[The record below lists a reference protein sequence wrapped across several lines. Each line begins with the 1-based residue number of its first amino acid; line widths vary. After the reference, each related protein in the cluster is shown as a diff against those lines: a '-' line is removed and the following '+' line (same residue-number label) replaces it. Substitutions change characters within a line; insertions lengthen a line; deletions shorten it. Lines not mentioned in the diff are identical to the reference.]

1 MANKKKNKKKPAPKP
16 STQTMSPKQYFLA
29 GRPRTLEIHEC
40 LINEDWQMKGLV
52 TILIARKHKTG
63 NITFSSFIVD
73 IFCLGMKD
81 ANSAFN
87 RFEEEYEDYK
97 GKMFNNFMN
106 DEMPISYDLAH
117 NIIFGAIEYA
127 KKLGFSPH
135 SDWEF
140 SQYMLEAKLN
150 PKVEKI
156 EVEFGKDGKP
166 FFISGPYDKVDS
178 VINKLEKAV
187 GKGNFTIM
195 SGMPS
200 SGFDFLNSSFS
211 SDNNDDG
218 EEEDDDENENETEE
232 TDYEE
237 VK

>member
-1 MANKKKNKKKPAPKP
+1 MANKKKNKKKPTPKP

-40 LINEDWQMKGLV
+40 LINADWQIKGLA

-87 RFEEEYEDYK
+87 RFEEDYDEYRDAIF
-97 GKMFNNFMN
+97 GNNMN
-106 DEMPISYDLAH
+106 DEMHISYDLAH

-127 KKLGFSPH
+127 KNLGFSPH
-135 SDWEF
+135 KDWEL
-140 SQYMLEAKLN
+140 SQFMLEPKSS

-187 GKGNFTIM
+187 GTDNFTFLTGM
-195 SGMPS
+195 SDTN
-200 SGFDFLNSSFS
+200 SGFSFLSSPFS
-211 SDNNDDG
+211 SHDDD
-218 EEEDDDENENETEE
+218 EEDDENETETEE

-237 VK
+237 IK

>member
-1 MANKKKNKKKPAPKP
+1 MANNKKNKKKPAPKP
-16 STQTMSPKQYFLA
+16 STQTMTPKQYFLA

-40 LINEDWQMKGLV
+40 LINADWQMKGLA
-52 TILIARKHKTG
+52 TILISRKHKTG
-63 NITFSSFIVD
+63 NVTFSSFIVD

-87 RFEEEYEDYK
+87 RFEEDYEDYRDK
-97 GKMFNNFMN
+97 IFSNFMN
-106 DEMPISYDLAH
+106 DDMPISYDLAH

-127 KKLGFSPH
+127 KNLGFSPH
-135 SDWEF
+135 KDWEF
-140 SQYMLEAKLN
+140 SQFMLE
-150 PKVEKI
+150 PKSSPTVEKI

-187 GKGNFTIM
+187 GTGNFTFVA
-195 SGMPS
+195 GMPDTN
-200 SGFDFLNSSFS
+200 SGFSFLNSPFS
-211 SDNNDDG
+211 NHDD
-218 EEEDDDENENETEE
+218 EEEDDYDDDDNETEE

-237 VK
+237 IK

>member
-1 MANKKKNKKKPAPKP
+1 MANKKKNKRKPAQKP

-40 LINEDWQMKGLV
+40 LINADWQDKGLA
-52 TILIARKHKTG
+52 TILIARKHRTG

-87 RFEEEYEDYK
+87 RFEEDYEEYRDAIF
-97 GKMFNNFMN
+97 GNNMN

-127 KKLGFSPH
+127 KNLGFVPH
-135 SDWEF
+135 KDWEF
-140 SQYMLEAKLN
+140 SQFMLE
-150 PKVEKI
+150 PKSSPIVEKI
-156 EVEFGKDGKP
+156 DVEFGKDGKP

-178 VINKLEKAV
+178 VIHKLEKAV
-187 GKGNFTIM
+187 GTGNFTFM
-195 SGMPS
+195 SGMPNPN
-200 SGFDFLNSSFS
+200 SGFSFLDSPLSSV
-211 SDNNDDG
+211 DDDD
-218 EEEDDDENENETEE
+218 EEDDDDNETEE

>member
-29 GRPRTLEIHEC
+29 GRPRTLEIYEC
-40 LINEDWQMKGLV
+40 LINADWQDKGLA
-52 TILIARKHKTG
+52 TILISRKHKTG

-127 KKLGFSPH
+127 KNLGFVPH
-135 SDWEF
+135 KDWEF
-140 SQYMLEAKLN
+140 SQFMLE
-150 PKVEKI
+150 PKSSPIVEKI
-156 EVEFGKDGKP
+156 DVEFGKDGKP

-178 VINKLEKAV
+178 VIHKLEKAV
-187 GKGNFTIM
+187 GTGNFTFM
-195 SGMPS
+195 SGMPNPN
-200 SGFDFLNSSFS
+200 SGFSFLDSPLSSV
-211 SDNNDDG
+211 DDDD
-218 EEEDDDENENETEE
+218 EEDDDDNETEE

>member
-1 MANKKKNKKKPAPKP
+1 MSNKKKNKKKPAPKP

-40 LINEDWQMKGLV
+40 LINADWQMKGLA
-52 TILIARKHKTG
+52 TILISRKHKTG
-63 NITFSSFIVD
+63 NITFSSYIVD

-87 RFEEEYEDYK
+87 RFEEDYDEYRDAIF
-97 GKMFNNFMN
+97 GNNMN

-127 KKLGFSPH
+127 KNLGFSPH
-135 SDWEF
+135 KDWEF
-140 SQYMLEAKLN
+140 SQFMLE
-150 PKVEKI
+150 PKSSSTVEKI

-178 VINKLEKAV
+178 VISKLEKAV
-187 GKGNFTIM
+187 GTGNFTFI
-195 SGMPS
+195 SGMPN
-200 SGFDFLNSSFS
+200 SGFNFLNSSFS
-211 SDNNDDG
+211 SVDDDE
-218 EEEDDDENENETEE
+218 EEEDDDENETED
-232 TDYEE
+232 TDFEE